1 MSELGNSVTK
11 SAKFIAKIG
20 EQVESMIQLIT
31 TNLSDSFKNIEKYYY
46 PSEDWKY
53 RTRYDQYE
61 WVLSDYSCC
70 IGLKLKEKKKSNPK
84 SDPIGYLI
92 IQISLWQDGA
102 EFVGNEEPLI
112 HISWWDD
119 PIEIDKDNNYFGSLF
134 GDDEDF
140 VIESSV
146 LINWNPEAKT
156 IQEQRWSYSLRLTSI
171 NDLNDIRNK
180 IVNPVIDLFNKGI
193 EKVVLSISKIDGI
206 VAYKRSS
213 DQPKRSLQVISSV
226 ESVGS
231 PHF

>member
-1 MSELGNSVTK
+1 MSELGKSVTK
-11 SAKFIAKIG
+11 SAQFIAKIG
-20 EQVESMIQLIT
+20 EQVESMIELIT
-31 TNLSDSFKNIEKYYY
+31 TNLSNSFKNIDKYYY
-46 PSEDWKY
+46 PAENWKSC
-53 RTRYDQYE
+53 TRYDQND
-61 WVLSDYSCC
+61 WVLSDYAHY
-70 IGLKLKEKKKSNPK
+70 IGLKLKGKKK

-140 VIESSV
+140 VIESNI

-171 NDLNDIRNK
+171 NDLDDIRNK

-193 EKVVLSISKIDGI
+193 EEVVLSISKIDGI

-213 DQPKRSLQVISSV
+213 NQPKRSLQVI
-226 ESVGS
+226 E
-231 PHF
+231 